1 MTESNKQ
8 QYIQALQNIKV
19 DLMQFENS
27 QILERKKKGAIL
39 NLTKNGKKG
48 DN

>member
-8 QYIQALQNIKV
+8 QYKQALQNIKV

-39 NLTKNGKKG
+39 NLTKSVKDD